1 MKNGTRFVDEW
12 HICKWENDKFVDQG
26 ITNCANNKPGYI
38 YKWGRNDKFV
48 DWIINH
54 AAFVNGDGE

>member
-1 MKNGTRFVDEW
+1 M
-12 HICKWENDKFVDQG
+12 NDKFVDQG
-26 ITNCANNKPGYI
+26 ITNCANNKSGYI

-54 AAFVNGDGE
+54 ATFVNGDGQ